1 MAEKS
6 LWRKFLG
13 LIGIEEYEE
22 EYLEQDYENP
32 KVVNLANRNG
42 SDIVLVSVEFFEDA
56 KRVTSL
62 LRARK
67 AIILNLKNV
76 IREEAKRIIDFIC
89 GTTFALNGNMQKIG
103 EEIYILTPYTMNIV
117 EDKKREKSNV
127 MQDTKEA

>member
-42 SDIVLVSVEFFEDA
+42 NDIVLVSVESFEDA

-67 AIILNLKNV
+67 AIVLNLKNV

-103 EEIYILTPYTMNIV
+103 EEIFLFTPYTMNII
-117 EDKKREKSNV
+117 EDKKKEESNV
-127 MQDTKEA
+127 MQDAKEA

>member
-42 SDIVLVSVEFFEDA
+42 NDIVLVSVESFEYA

-67 AIILNLKNV
+67 AIVLNLKNV

-103 EEIYILTPYTMNIV
+103 EEIFLFTPYTMNII
-117 EDKKREKSNV
+117 EDKKKEESNV
-127 MQDTKEA
+127 MQDAKEA